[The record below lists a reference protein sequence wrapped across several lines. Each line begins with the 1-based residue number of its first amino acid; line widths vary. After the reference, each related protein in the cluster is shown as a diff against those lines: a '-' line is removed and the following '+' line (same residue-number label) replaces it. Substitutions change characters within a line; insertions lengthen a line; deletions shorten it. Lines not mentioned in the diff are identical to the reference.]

1 MKCYVIN
8 LDRSKDRLEHI
19 TRVFDE
25 QRLSFERVAAV
36 DGTLLSEEELNHL
49 TAKSTWQPK
58 LTAAEVGCFL
68 SHRECLHRIAEGSD
82 PWVAVFEDDAML
94 SLHIGP
100 LLRDPEWIPKTEKI
114 GVIKLDTN
122 TIGMICVLGK
132 RQKLTNAKGEIR
144 PYRLAPLLSQHYG
157 TAAYIISKQCAKKLY
172 DLIQDITA
180 PIDVI
185 LFDQNTGLLQELNV
199 HQLIPAPVI
208 QSGMTSTIGYSK
220 KIKKNISL
228 QDKAVR
234 EAKRIYRRNLLPIWQ
249 MLTRGYYTGKIPF
262 K

>member
-19 TRVFDE
+19 THVFNERGLD
-25 QRLSFERVAAV
+25 FERIAAV

-68 SHRECLHRIAEGSD
+68 SHRECLHRIAEGSE
-82 PWVAVFEDDAML
+82 PWAAVFEDDAML
-94 SLHIGP
+94 SPHIGIF
-100 LLRDPEWIPKTEKI
+100 LQEDSWIPQDADI
-114 GVIKLDTN
+114 IKLD
-122 TIGMICVLGK
+122 TIGMICTLGR
-132 RQKLTNAKGEIR
+132 RQKLASTEGEIQS
-144 PYRLAPLLSQHYG
+144 YRLARLLSRHYG
-157 TAAYIISKQCAKKLY
+157 AEGYIISRQCAKKLY
-172 DLIQDITA
+172 DFTQNITSHQ
-180 PIDVI
+180 IDVI
-185 LFDQNTGLLQELNV
+185 YFDQDLGLLQELNV
-199 HQLIPAPVI
+199 YQLIPAPVI
-208 QSGMTSTIGYSK
+208 QSGMVSTIGYSK

-228 QDKAVR
+228 QGKAVR